1 MRELIGDL
9 VYSGRGTVEAVEA
22 MLILAEWVPRIP
34 HATPAVGRGE
44 EDEAAWMF
52 VGVR

>member
-1 MRELIGDL
+1 MQQLMADL

-22 MLILAEWVPRIP
+22 MLILAEWVPRRP

-44 EDEAAWMF
+44 EDQAAWM
-52 VGVR
+52 